1 MTTSPE
7 PAKLLVIDDNKV
19 NRLVL
24 SRSLE
29 QQGHVVETAENGE
42 EGLKKIRTQ
51 SFDLVLLDIEM
62 PVMDGFQVLEACLKD
77 MDLHQIPIIMTSAM
91 DELDAVVKCVELGAE
106 DYLTKPVNPILLRA
120 RVNASLEKKRLRDQQ
135 RKLFRT
141 FATSAVA
148 EELLA
153 KGFSLGGKYVVA
165 SAMFADIR
173 DFTAISEAQEPA
185 DTIELLNNYYA
196 LMFDAISRHDGIVNL
211 IQGDGL
217 MAMFGAPIQRE
228 NHCEQAVRAALEM
241 QKLLQSFNEK
251 QTEQNKP
258 QIRIGIGI
266 ASGKVI
272 AGYAGTQERA
282 TYTCVGDTVNLAARL
297 EAHTKV
303 AVKPILIDG
312 NTQLGLPQNMRLE
325 ALGDVIFKG
334 KTQAVP
340 VFAAL
345 GEDANHG

>member
-7 PAKLLVIDDNKV
+7 PARLLVVDDNKV
-19 NRLVL
+19 NRIVL

-51 SFDLVLLDIEM
+51 TFDLVLLDIEM
-62 PVMDGFQVLEACLKD
+62 PVMDGFQVLEACLND
-77 MDLHQIPIIMTSAM
+77 VSLRQIPIIMTSAM

-106 DYLTKPVNPILLRA
+106 DYLTKPVNAILLRA

-153 KGFSLGGKYVVA
+153 KGFSLGGKYVDA

-173 DFTAISEAQEPA
+173 GFTTISETQDPA

-196 LMFDAISRHDGIVNL
+196 LMFDAISQYGGIVNL

-217 MAMFGAPIQRE
+217 MAMFGAPIPRE
-228 NHCEQAVRAALEM
+228 DHREQAVRAALEM
-241 QKLLQSFNEK
+241 QRFLQVFN
-251 QTEQNKP
+251 QRQAEQGKP

-297 EAHTKV
+297 ETHTK
-303 AVKPILIDG
+303 AVEKPILIDG
-312 NTQLGLPQNMRLE
+312 NTQEGLPGDILLE
-325 ALGDVIFKG
+325 ALGETVFKG

-340 VFAAL
+340 VFAVL
-345 GEDANHG
+345 EETVSHG